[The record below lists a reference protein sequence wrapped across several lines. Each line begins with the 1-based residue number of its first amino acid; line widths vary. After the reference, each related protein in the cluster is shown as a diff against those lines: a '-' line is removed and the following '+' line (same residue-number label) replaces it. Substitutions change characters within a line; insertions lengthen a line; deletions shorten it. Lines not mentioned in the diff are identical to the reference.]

1 LKKFLIEF
9 IRSLEITAR
18 GILVGTIFLIKS
30 ARILIF
36 VRIIVFLIVVRI
48 LVLSQLEF

>member
-1 LKKFLIEF
+1 MKKFLIEF

-18 GILVGTIFLIKS
+18 GILVDTIFLIKS

-36 VRIIVFLIVVRI
+36 IRIIVSVRI